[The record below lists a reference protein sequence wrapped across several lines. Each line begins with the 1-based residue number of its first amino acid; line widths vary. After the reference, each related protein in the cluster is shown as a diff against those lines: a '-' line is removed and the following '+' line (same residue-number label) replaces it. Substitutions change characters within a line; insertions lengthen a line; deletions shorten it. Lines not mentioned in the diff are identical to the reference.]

1 MLLRM
6 PRAPM
11 QPLQLW
17 PLAMLA
23 CRVHCRYPQGLKRR
37 VRATSTLTP
46 LSASNLS
53 PELQLP

>member
-23 CRVHCRYPQGLKRR
+23 CRVHCRYPAGLEAPGKGHLNSYTVKRKQSI
-37 VRATSTLTP
+37 T
-46 LSASNLS
+46 
-53 PELQLP
+53 